1 MSPVGSRCGTEI
13 LLRPRITHLE
23 HWLTKEVT
31 KIAEIT
37 RVMSRWGRQGA
48 EVIPLPLRRA
58 VHRASVVFPQNKIV
72 HLRELVGNVV
82 LEFMSPHD
90 GERQVM
96 VLNTGRFEAPRR
108 IRFRLTYNLM

>member
-1 MSPVGSRCGTEI
+1 MSSVGSRCGVEI

-23 HWLTKEVT
+23 HSLTKEVT
-31 KIAEIT
+31 KITEIT

-48 EVIPLPLRRA
+48 EVIPLPLRRP
-58 VHRASVVFPQNKIV
+58 VHGAGVVLPQNEIV

-90 GERQVM
+90 GERQVV
-96 VLNTGRFEAPRR
+96 VLNTGRFRAPR
-108 IRFRLTYNLM
+108 